1 MLFHLFF
8 QSDSAEGFILL
19 ARRAGEGA
27 LISLARTSV
36 ISQVIE
42 KGIDIL
48 QACLVQ
54 KTFPP
59 RNQIC
64 QQSCSLPMCN
74 RMEFLVGRL
83 EWLHYFGETEGIL
96 NHILILFVR
105 ESKKPTT

>member
-8 QSDSAEGFILL
+8 QSDSAEVFILL

-27 LISLARTSV
+27 LINLARTSV

-48 QACLVQ
+48 QACLVR
-54 KTFPP
+54 KTCPP
-59 RNQIC
+59 RNQILSAIL
-64 QQSCSLPMCN
+64 QLPMCH